1 MIRLPKKWMTIYID
15 LQKLFMV
22 NLILL
27 GFLDSCHYNSPTLEE
42 CHYFSRYL
50 KLAIKIL
57 QSSQTCPD
65 LRLLRLWA
73 HCQGAF
79 LRMRTV
85 LPLLF
90 FFKPSGRLEPTRLA
104 SSSPDSSSP
113 FFSRTPLPS
122 RPASP
127 RRVRRRRPPR
137 FGGCLVEDEFEADLA
152 AAVHRLQL
160 DTEAGS
166 KPAAARTCGLPWLPH
181 RAGSDRQQA
190 AENLWAK
197 LREVP

>member
-1 MIRLPKKWMTIYID
+1 MYLLRSKK
-15 LQKLFMV
+15 
-22 NLILL
+22 

-57 QSSQTCPD
+57 QTSQTCPD

-73 HCQGAF
+73 HCQGAY

-90 FFKPSGRLEPTRLA
+90 FKPSGRLEPTPLA
-104 SSSPDSSSP
+104 SPRLLLPRLVFSRSP

-122 RPASP
+122 LPASP
-127 RRVRRRRPPR
+127 HRVRRRRPPR

-160 DTEAGS
+160 DAEAGS

>member
-1 MIRLPKKWMTIYID
+1 MSRLLFFWGIPKRY
-15 LQKLFMV
+15 LGLYLFF
-22 NLILL
+22 L

-42 CHYFSRYL
+42 CHYFSRYW

-90 FFKPSGRLEPTRLA
+90 LFKPSGRLEPT
-104 SSSPDSSSP
+104 
-113 FFSRTPLPS
+113 PL
-122 RPASP
+122 ASP
-127 RRVRRRRPPR
+127 RLLLPR
-137 FGGCLVEDEFEADLA
+137 LVFSLPFPIPEQTTETLTLEIDGGGVIRSGD
-152 AAVHRLQL
+152 
-160 DTEAGS
+160 
-166 KPAAARTCGLPWLPH
+166 
-181 RAGSDRQQA
+181 
-190 AENLWAK
+190 
-197 LREVP
+197 